1 MHAGTRPGDPPTV
14 PPPTG
19 TLRGLRPGVAS
30 HPEPGG
36 RGRRLRARYAPGVR
50 VRVIELRI
58 LGAVLAALWVATF
71 ALILLGYRP
80 GGPVDLVVGLSA
92 AGPILIALAAV
103 VWPPVA
109 RSGRV
114 LALTAWLALGAILL
128 LVPSIAGLV
137 TQLEGRGP
145 QTLLP
150 SAEAAYPWVL
160 ALLAT
165 GLYAGIGIARQRL
178 GQRSPRRRRLLVG
191 SLVGLV
197 MVLAAGSLFS
207 TAAVV
212 NELALGDRPAISSR
226 FGPTDPTLE
235 PPACDGA
242 LCAGVTAVL
251 SLQMDSSIDGSM
263 VGQVSVAGAR
273 SGTDIRW
280 SGFAA
285 TRFVLGQ
292 VGYAQVGPLGW
303 ELGPSSRWSTAA
315 ASRMLGRSLDLQ
327 VLDVALTTGNRSVA
341 ENRGLAYIEG
351 ARARHCRVPL
361 DGTTMRNAL
370 PEVELLVGDAD
381 LSRWRGNLDYWV
393 FADGQLGQVDGQAQG
408 PGLGLADD
416 ALLASVRFR
425 MTIIDRGWSVN
436 VSPPG

>member
-1 MHAGTRPGDPPTV
+1 V
-14 PPPTG
+14 
-19 TLRGLRPGVAS
+19 
-30 HPEPGG
+30 
-36 RGRRLRARYAPGVR
+36 VR

-71 ALILLGYRP
+71 GLIVLGYRP
-80 GGPVDLVVGLSA
+80 GGPVDLAVGLSA
-92 AGPILIALAAV
+92 AGPIAIALAAV

-160 ALLAT
+160 SLLAT
-165 GLYAGIGIARQRL
+165 GLYAGLGIARRRL
-178 GQRSPRRRRLLVG
+178 GQRSPRRRRLVAGTLT
-191 SLVGLV
+191 GLV
-197 MVLAAGSLFS
+197 MVLAVGTMFT
-207 TAAVV
+207 TAAVY

-235 PPACDGA
+235 PPACDGI
-242 LCAGVTAVL
+242 LGVGTTAVL
-251 SLQMDSSIDGSM
+251 SLTMDAAIDGSM
-263 VGQVSVAGAR
+263 VGQVSVAGDR
-273 SGTDIRW
+273 SGTDVRW

-285 TRFVLGQ
+285 TRFALGQ
-292 VGYAQVGPLGW
+292 VGFARVGPLGW
-303 ELGPSSRWSTAA
+303 ELSPSTHWATTTAA
-315 ASRMLGRSLDLQ
+315 RMVGRDLDVQL
-327 VLDVALTTGNRSVA
+327 LAVALTADNRTVA

-351 ARARHCRVPL
+351 ARARQCRIAL
-361 DGTTMRNAL
+361 DGATLRAAL

-408 PGLGLADD
+408 PGLGLADG

-425 MTIIDRGWSVN
+425 LTIIDRGWQVT
-436 VSPPG
+436 VAPPG